1 MFRVK
6 SLSLKTKL
14 KEKAAEVKDHLIT
27 AVDTW
32 CREKII
38 LINQTY
44 QHMEDEIGKS
54 PANEKELVD
63 LRAFIKESKEV
74 TCPDMI
80 ALHKDVE
87 RHYLMLD
94 QYFFEY
100 STENVEACIG
110 LKTRPTDIELAI
122 SLSKE

>member
-1 MFRVK
+1 
-6 SLSLKTKL
+6 
-14 KEKAAEVKDHLIT
+14 VKDHLID
-27 AVDTW
+27 AVDKW

-63 LRAFIKESKEV
+63 LRAFIKESKEE
-74 TCPDMI
+74 TCPRMI

-94 QYFFEY
+94 EYFFEY

-110 LKTRPTDIELAI
+110 LKTRPTDIEFAI
-122 SLSKE
+122 AQSREQIES